1 MLAAIILQLLKS
13 KMERHVS
20 VRKEKKTI
28 QQDHHSSQQ

>member
-20 VRKEKKTI
+20 VRKEKTI
-28 QQDHHSSQQ
+28 QQDHHSSEQ